1 MTRYEYRVVPA
12 PTKGK
17 KEKGAKSPEQ
27 RFAAAIEMSLNDEA
41 GTGWEF
47 LRAETLPSTER
58 QGLTGSKTVYQTLLV
73 FRRQANAADEEA
85 PAKETLRLLEDRSPD
100 TAPEPGLTEAA
111 DKAAPA
117 PARAES

>member
-17 KEKGAKSPEQ
+17 KAKGAKSPED
-27 RFAAAIEMSLNDEA
+27 RFAAAIETSLNVEA

-73 FRRQANAADEEA
+73 FRRPATDAEA

-100 TAPEPGLTEAA
+100 TDTEPGTPEAA
-111 DKAAPA
+111 DDPVPA
-117 PARAES
+117 QARAES